1 MYSNLQNSIGYE
13 SLSGRSV
20 SQSTCNLTTSKS
32 SDIIQSLCRELDM
45 PSSFVDHAL
54 HDLLG
59 VERKGPSK
67 ATGTQKPPPTKM
79 MVSFLSRAF
88 KRCTQ
93 DARLVVIALD
103 DLHNADEFSWMV
115 IQDIF
120 ETAQNVL
127 IIGATYPQESY
138 QLKVQPEFM
147 RALTEKHA
155 ANKRFVSMDLHSLN
169 REEITSM
176 IMKTLGLQ
184 RKEVKDDVL
193 EGITIQSGGMPHFVN
208 EILGFIKRQ
217 IAVNADFEMSDVSC
231 RKHAFVE
238 SFVFSDTQCSV
249 DFFR

>member
-1 MYSNLQNSIGYE
+1 MIKIGIVDDNKTDRE
-13 SLSGRSV
+13 ALLRLVSEMDEPIETTEFSSGR
-20 SQSTCNLTTSKS
+20 
-32 SDIIQSLCRELDM
+32 
-45 PSSFVDHAL
+45 
-54 HDLLG
+54 DLLNRFEQG
-59 VERKGPSK
+59 YNPDVLFIDYYLGDFN
-67 ATGTQKPPPTKM
+67 GDQ
-79 MVSFLSRAF
+79 F
-88 KRCTQ
+88 
-93 DARLVVIALD
+93 IAEL
-103 DLHNADEFSWMV
+103 
-115 IQDIF
+115 
-120 ETAQNVL
+120 
-127 IIGATYPQESY
+127 ESY